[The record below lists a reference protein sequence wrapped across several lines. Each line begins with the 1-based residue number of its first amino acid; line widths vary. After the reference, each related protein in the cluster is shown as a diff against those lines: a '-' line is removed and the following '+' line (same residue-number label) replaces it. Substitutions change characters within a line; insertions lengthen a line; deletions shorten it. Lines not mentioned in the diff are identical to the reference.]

1 MNMEHHL
8 MEKQILGLQAQ
19 LEVENRVKN
28 KTGEHLEKLAEQ
40 AHLVEQLLEKGNVM
54 SKQELQWVPD
64 ADFVCWIELTEP
76 KDVEQTHNYFRQFVI
91 FIAVFNYVSK
101 NVSPGFTSFISLVT
115 NLPTPSFSPTGRAP

>member
-1 MNMEHHL
+1 MEHHL

-54 SKQELQWVPD
+54 SKQELQ
-64 ADFVCWIELTEP
+64 
-76 KDVEQTHNYFRQFVI
+76 
-91 FIAVFNYVSK
+91 
-101 NVSPGFTSFISLVT
+101 
-115 NLPTPSFSPTGRAP
+115 